1 VVEEKRKETEKARKP
16 SENKK
21 KPPFTQTILER
32 ALRQLDETYLAERK
46 AECERLHN
54 RLAEVIAEE
63 RASPQNT
70 LYVLKI
76 LEFEVLQG
84 EYQKIFGAGSTA
96 IPSAPPMPITGEKEE
111 GS

>member
-1 VVEEKRKETEKARKP
+1 MVEEEKKRKP

-21 KPPFTQTILER
+21 KPPFTRQVLER
-32 ALRQLDETYLAERK
+32 ALRQIDEDYLAERK

-63 RASPQNT
+63 KASPQNT

-84 EYQKIFGAGSTA
+84 EYQKLFGAGGT
-96 IPSAPPMPITGEKEE
+96 
-111 GS
+111 